1 MSASAIFDSNFYLTN
16 NADVVVAISQ
26 GNFANALDHFNQFGG
41 KELRAPNASFD
52 PSYYA
57 INNDDVLNAVS
68 AGTFSNVFAHYQEF
82 GETENRAPNTNLA
95 SFDSAG
101 YLAANADVAAAVT
114 AGSFS
119 SALDHFIQF
128 GQNESRSGSGVT
140 ESVTVGST
148 FTLTSGTDSGSGFV
162 GTSAADTFNAD
173 LINESGVANVT
184 TINSTDVIDGGAG
197 NDTLNATYD
206 DATSA
211 SVSNIETLNLS
222 GRGAV
227 AFDFVNISGVTT
239 LNMSAYTAAA
249 NLDNIAALPTTLNVT
264 NMAQDANIDFAAAAV
279 SGSTDTLAMTV
290 QSVTAGT
297 YTLDAGI
304 ESLSIASNGN
314 SANTVTEINASITE
328 LTVTGAQNLT
338 VTNDLGTNT
347 AALTTV
353 NAATMTGRLNVT
365 QDDAVNVT
373 ITGGTGNDTIDLGA
387 DNFDAN
393 DTVDGGDGT
402 DKLAM
407 EEDDTIALTTAG
419 AVLTNITN
427 IETIDVTDQLAGAI
441 SLNIFNGA
449 TTMEL
454 SAGIDGTDRTVT
466 VGSGDTIDLEADAAD
481 DITIVVNGSGTSDT
495 VNLILDN
502 ADVAINV
509 QATSVETLNI
519 TSTGTADGA
528 ANIITGTTAL
538 NSLAGDQGIVITGAE
553 ALTFTGAV
561 TADSVNGSAMT
572 DVLTVTGGTTAG
584 SQVTGGSA
592 NDILTLGDGNA
603 DVISGGAGND
613 IITFDIE
620 VTDTMTGGDGNDV
633 FLMDNDTDTAAAGA
647 VITDLET
654 NDDLDLDESTIEVN
668 TAGGTAVA
676 ELTDYAGADIT
687 GADNMIFVTVA
698 ADNTALTSGDIA
710 VLTGKTY
717 ADAAAARTDILTAGA
732 RTFSHVALTD
742 EDGCLLAYEL
752 TSGGVELALITNEGG
767 GTSSNAFDAIDVLV
781 TMTNL
786 TASTIQNMDID
797 TVA

>member
-1 MSASAIFDSNFYLTN
+1 MSASAVFDSNFYLTN
-16 NADVVVAISQ
+16 NLDVVVAISQ
-26 GNFANALDHFNQFGG
+26 GNFANALDHYNRFGG

-52 PSYYA
+52 ASYYA
-57 INNDDVLNAVS
+57 INNSDVLDAVS
-68 AGTFSNVFAHYQEF
+68 AGTFSSVFAHYQEF
-82 GETENRAPNTNLA
+82 GETENRAPNLNLA
-95 SFDSAG
+95 SFDAAG
-101 YLAANADVAAAVT
+101 YLAANTDVATAVS
-114 AGSFS
+114 AGSFT

-128 GQNESRSGSGVT
+128 GQNESRTGSGVT

-148 FTLTSGTDSGSGFV
+148 LTLTSGTDSGSGFV
-162 GTSAADTFNAD
+162 GTAAADTFNAD

-211 SVSNIETLNLS
+211 TVSNIETLNLS
-222 GRGAV
+222 GRAGV
-227 AFDFVNISGVTT
+227 AFDFVNISGMTT

-279 SGSTDTLAMTV
+279 AGTADALAMTV

-304 ESLSIASNGN
+304 ETLSIASNGN
-314 SANTVTEINASITE
+314 SANTITEINASITG

-338 VTNDLGTNT
+338 VTNHLGTNT

-353 NAATMTGRLNVT
+353 NAAAMTGRLNVT

-393 DTVDGGDGT
+393 DTVDGGAGT

-419 AVLTNITN
+419 NNLTNVTN
-427 IETIDVTDQLAGAI
+427 IETIDVTDQLAGNI

-454 SAGIDGTDRTVT
+454 SGGIDGTDRTVT
-466 VGSGDTIDLEADAAD
+466 VGSGDTIDLEADAGD
-481 DITIVVNGSGTSDT
+481 DITITVNGSGTSDT
-495 VNLILDN
+495 VNLILDD
-502 ADVAINV
+502 ADVTINV

-519 TSTGTADGA
+519 TTTGTADGG
-528 ANIITGTTAL
+528 ANIIAGTTVL
-538 NSLAGDQGIVITGAE
+538 NALAGDQGIVITGAE
-553 ALTFTGAV
+553 ALTFTGLI

-572 DVLTVTGGTTAG
+572 DVLTVTAGSTAG
-584 SQVTGGSA
+584 AQITGGSA
-592 NDILTLGDGNA
+592 NDILTVGDGNA
-603 DVISGGAGND
+603 DVIDGGAGND

-620 VTDTMTGGDGNDV
+620 VTDTLTGGAGNDV
-633 FLMDNDTDTAAAGA
+633 FLMDNDTDVTAAGA

-676 ELTDYAGADIT
+676 ELTDFAGADIT

-710 VLTGKTY
+710 VITGTTY
-717 ADAAAARTDILTAGA
+717 ADATAALADIQTAGA

-742 EDGCLLAYEL
+742 EDGCLIAYEL
-752 TSGGVELALITNEGG
+752 TSGGVELALVANEGG
-767 GTSSNAFDAIDVLV
+767 GTTSNGFDAIDVLV

-786 TASTIQNMDID
+786 TNSTVQNMDID